1 MSCLPTQ
8 CGLRSPVLS
17 YSVHGSGE
25 TVILLHGS
33 ASSGAVWR
41 RSAAVLQSLYRVI
54 TPDLIGYGKSA
65 PWPEGAPYSIDA
77 ETRLLAALLPCCGE
91 PFHLVGHSF
100 GGTVALHLA
109 LSNPIRVRTL
119 TLIEPVFFG
128 ALRMVGAIDAY
139 SQFVEVRNS
148 FVASLKVGT
157 RAAAL
162 RDFIEF
168 WNGARAWDTLGAQAQ
183 AAMCAMAEK
192 IALDWQASF
201 DFDVSEARL
210 SMLADRTM
218 LVSGDRSPAAMQ
230 TLVDSVQTLMPG
242 STRTVV
248 PNAGHLLP
256 LTHSGDVTALILTQL
271 HADAERRLR

>member
-1 MSCLPTQ
+1 MSCLPSR
-8 CGLRSPVLS
+8 CGPGSPALA
-17 YSVHGSGE
+17 YLDQGSGE

-41 RSAAVLQSLYRVI
+41 RSAAVLRSLYRVI
-54 TPDLIGYGKSA
+54 TPDLIGYGRSA
-65 PWPEGAPYSIDA
+65 AWPEGAPYSLDA

-109 LSNPIRVRTL
+109 LSNPVRVRTL

-139 SQFVEVRNS
+139 SQFVGVRSS
-148 FVASLKVGT
+148 FEASLQVGA
-157 RAAAL
+157 REAPL
-162 RDFIEF
+162 RDFIAF
-168 WNGARAWDTLGAQAQ
+168 WSGARAWDTLDAEGRAV
-183 AAMCAMAEK
+183 MCTMAGK
-192 IALDWQASF
+192 IALDWEASF
-201 DFDVSEARL
+201 GFDASKEQLRL
-210 SMLADRTM
+210 LADRTM
-218 LVSGDRSPAAMQ
+218 LVRGDRSPAAMQ
-230 TLVDSVQTLMPG
+230 TLVDSVQALMPG
-242 STRTVV
+242 STLTVV

-256 LTHSGDVTALILTQL
+256 LTNSGDVTALILAQL